1 MTRIL
6 TTRSKIIAPWSYDH
20 GAFAEGMTRLSDRGR
35 KDKRILFAQ
44 SVAATAAAVVRVAA
58 SAAIVVV
65 RVAAARREQENEKND
80 PAAAVVT
87 HVETTH
93 NSASLN
99 VFVETL
105 APLRSFPFHSTYYA
119 RR

>member
-1 MTRIL
+1 MTL
-6 TTRSKIIAPWSYDH
+6 
-20 GAFAEGMTRLSDRGR
+20 LSDRGR

-44 SVAATAAAVVRVAA
+44 SVAATAAAVVRVAASA